1 MKKIKIIWRERC
13 WTSFSIIFYKF
24 VRFNKYRP
32 VLVKVEK
39 KNKKMLEKKSKK
51 KSSGTY
57 KAEEIR

>member
-1 MKKIKIIWRERC
+1 MRN
-13 WTSFSIIFYKF
+13 
-24 VRFNKYRP
+24 VDKYQL

-51 KSSGTY
+51 KKSSGTY

>member
-1 MKKIKIIWRERC
+1 MRN
-13 WTSFSIIFYKF
+13 
-24 VRFNKYRP
+24 VNKYRP

-57 KAEEIR
+57 KVEEIR